1 MGASMDLFFDV
12 FANLKDNFVLS
23 RITKLSLD
31 KGTHILI
38 FSDDDLIVRVH
49 DEGASPEYAYLVAA
63 KRLVEW
69 ALRNEYHVTSSVSIS
84 WTEKLMEHFNEVD
97 NAKERW

>member
-1 MGASMDLFFDV
+1 MGVSMDLFFDV
-12 FANLKDNFVLS
+12 FANLKDDFVLS

-38 FSDDDLIVRVH
+38 FSDDNLIVRVH

-69 ALRNEYHVTSSVSIS
+69 ALRNEYNVTSSTSIS
-84 WTEKLMEHFNEVD
+84 WTEKLMEHFDEVD